1 MGLPWVCQLAVEQDW
16 RWVVLL
22 GYFHGVMQH
31 SPLHGSAGSSLL
43 KPGASRINRE
53 VPLGCS
59 ENTVEGGWFLTA
71 ARLLPPSTPIASSIP
86 GPCFHTSSP
95 AAEDLST
102 AHHVSLMLGGANRL
116 RRALLRGSKRAVKME
131 KIIGERERERERA
144 AGSTHA
150 WLQAFV
156 PAHGHWESWGCTGSA
171 PHVAWRNAGENRE
184 WKAGKT

>member
-53 VPLGCS
+53 VPSGCS

-131 KIIGERERERERA
+131 KIIGERERERE
-144 AGSTHA
+144 S
-150 WLQAFV
+150 
-156 PAHGHWESWGCTGSA
+156 C
-171 PHVAWRNAGENRE
+171 
-184 WKAGKT
+184 WKHSCMASGFCASPWALGVLGLHRLCPTRGMEKCR